1 MVKQWLHIADDG
13 KHSYYETEDEARAI
27 PGGRVY
33 KTDRIDHTSTLEE
46 ATGWAARYFRMFW
59 GRNAPAI
66 FADDPDFKDDVL
78 FMGALKAQHAYY
90 ETIERYAAALLEDLQ
105 TKEHRVQMQEMQK
118 EHDAQKARID
128 ASLARRPRGMPWK

>member
-1 MVKQWLHIADDG
+1 MAKEWLHIADDG
-13 KHSYYETEDEARAI
+13 KHTHYATEAEARAI

-46 ATGWAARYFRMFW
+46 AIGWAARYFGMFW

-66 FADDPDFKDDVL
+66 FADDPSFNDDAL

-90 ETIERYAAALLEDLQ
+90 EAMERYAAGILKDLRAE
-105 TKEHRVQMQEMQK
+105 EHRTQMKEM
-118 EHDAQKARID
+118 EAAHDAQMARID
-128 ASLARRPRGMPWK
+128 ASLTRRPRGMPWK